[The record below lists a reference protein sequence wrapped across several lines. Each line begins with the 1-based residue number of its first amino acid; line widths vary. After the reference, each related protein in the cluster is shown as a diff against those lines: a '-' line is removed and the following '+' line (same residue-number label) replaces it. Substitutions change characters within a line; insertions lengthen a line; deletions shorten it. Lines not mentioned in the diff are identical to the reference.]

1 MFSPCSLFCSGMTS
15 ATSLFFCTCA
25 ASTQKTIKKN
35 TVSHSNTHTV
45 SWKKW
50 ILHTQRATI
59 SDLNSPSRL
68 QHCWSSRLWFVTT
81 LTLWRYL
88 ACTPS
93 PWCMNPG
100 ARRSDS
106 LRRAPLFSLFF
117 CDRSTT
123 PLRAWCE
130 GFFFTGLRWF
140 QSRSQSTTQ
149 RRRRRQTLNMKLKQD
164 SNRKWSVGVK
174 NQNSK
179 EGQSVSL

>member
-106 LRRAPLFSLFF
+106 LRRTPLFSLF
-117 CDRSTT
+117 
-123 PLRAWCE
+123 LRQKHHAASNLMR
-130 GFFFTGLRWF
+130 GVFFSQVRGGSSPVP
-140 QSRSQSTTQ
+140 SR
-149 RRRRRQTLNMKLKQD
+149 LHNDDDAGKLWTW
-164 SNRKWSVGVK
+164 N
-174 NQNSK
+174 
-179 EGQSVSL
+179 

>member
-50 ILHTQRATI
+50 ILHTQSATI
-59 SDLNSPSRL
+59 SDLDSPSRL
-68 QHCWSSRLWFVTT
+68 QHCWSSRLWFVAT
-81 LTLWRYL
+81 LTLWRFL

-100 ARRSDS
+100 ARRNDS
-106 LRRAPLFSLFF
+106 LRRTPLFSLF
-117 CDRSTT
+117 
-123 PLRAWCE
+123 LRQKHHAASSL
-130 GFFFTGLRWF
+130 FFTGLRWF
-140 QSRSQSTTQ
+140 QSRPQSTTQ

>member
-25 ASTQKTIKKN
+25 ASTQKTIKKIQYL
-35 TVSHSNTHTV
+35 TVTRTLWAGKMDPSHSE
-45 SWKKW
+45 
-50 ILHTQRATI
+50 
-59 SDLNSPSRL
+59 SDDLRFKLS
-68 QHCWSSRLWFVTT
+68 VEATT
-81 LTLWRYL
+81 LLIVPSLVRYDIDSL
-88 ACTPS
+88 AFSACTPS

-106 LRRAPLFSLFF
+106 LRRTPLFSLF
-117 CDRSTT
+117 
-123 PLRAWCE
+123 LRQKHHAASSL
-130 GFFFTGLRWF
+130 FFTGLRWF
-140 QSRSQSTTQ
+140 QSRSQSATQ

-164 SNRKWSVGVK
+164 SNKKWSVGVK

>member
-106 LRRAPLFSLFF
+106 LRRTPLFSLF
-117 CDRSTT
+117 
-123 PLRAWCE
+123 LRQKHHAASSLMR
-130 GFFFTGLRWF
+130 GVFFSQVRGGSSPVP
-140 QSRSQSTTQ
+140 SR
-149 RRRRRQTLNMKLKQD
+149 LHNDDDAGKLWTW
-164 SNRKWSVGVK
+164 N
-174 NQNSK
+174 
-179 EGQSVSL
+179 

>member
-15 ATSLFFCTCA
+15 ATSLFFCMCA

-106 LRRAPLFSLFF
+106 LRRTPLFSLF
-117 CDRSTT
+117 
-123 PLRAWCE
+123 LRQKHHAASSLMR
-130 GFFFTGLRWF
+130 GVFFSQVRGGSSPVP
-140 QSRSQSTTQ
+140 SR
-149 RRRRRQTLNMKLKQD
+149 LHNDDDAGKLWTW
-164 SNRKWSVGVK
+164 N
-174 NQNSK
+174 
-179 EGQSVSL
+179 